1 MPGNR
6 SDRLT
11 ARPLWQSPPSFYLAL
26 APPVSPVGVSSVA
39 GNRYPLSPT
48 RGVFFSRVAFRG
60 EVVSHRRPV
69 GNRSGSGR
77 GGARTSSGRSHG
89 LRATRSRASRSDG
102 QPLRRRQDCA
112 PPTDRLQ
119 SRAGRLRE
127 RTALR
132 RRSRRFPPRQSTSE
146 VGRTVRWIGPL
157 LHGRFLGTPGGRGR
171 PGGGAFDERAVC
183 PRCCAPG
190 GPCRRQ
196 AALDRHR

>member
-60 EVVSHRRPV
+60 EVVSYRRPV

-77 GGARTSSGRSHG
+77 RGAISTSGRSHG
-89 LRATRSRASRSDG
+89 LRATRSRASESIDRSV
-102 QPLRRRQDCA
+102 CHA
-112 PPTDRLQ
+112 IV
-119 SRAGRLRE
+119 A
-127 RTALR
+127 
-132 RRSRRFPPRQSTSE
+132 RSRDNARDSASA
-146 VGRTVRWIGPL
+146 VISWHDAACMPL
-157 LHGRFLGTPGGRGR
+157 PGVSLMACRVAHAGMWLTTR
-171 PGGGAFDERAVC
+171 P
-183 PRCCAPG
+183 
-190 GPCRRQ
+190 
-196 AALDRHR
+196 AAWS